1 MAALGVALA
10 DRLGPLRPDIVLTAE
25 ASGIAPALVTAAA
38 LGIPMIYAKKYSPT
52 VETPALARV
61 IPSPTKGGEVML
73 SVAARYL
80 GAGMAVAIVDDFLA
94 NGRTALALA
103 EIVADAEARLVGAGF
118 VVEKVFQNGRAT
130 LEARGIPIAALARV
144 ARLGRV
150 GAKHAMGWCQGHHP
164 IA

>member
-61 IPSPTKGGEVML
+61 IPPRPPR
-73 SVAARYL
+73 AAR
-80 GAGMAVAIVDDFLA
+80 
-94 NGRTALALA
+94 
-103 EIVADAEARLVGAGF
+103 
-118 VVEKVFQNGRAT
+118 
-130 LEARGIPIAALARV
+130 
-144 ARLGRV
+144 
-150 GAKHAMGWCQGHHP
+150 
-164 IA
+164 

>member
-1 MAALGVALA
+1 
-10 DRLGPLRPDIVLTAE
+10 
-25 ASGIAPALVTAAA
+25 
-38 LGIPMIYAKKYSPT
+38 
-52 VETPALARV
+52 
-61 IPSPTKGGEVML
+61 ML

-80 GAGMAVAIVDDFLA
+80 SAGMAVAIVDDFLA

-144 ARLGRV
+144 ARLEPGE
-150 GAKHAMGWCQGHHP
+150 
-164 IA
+164 

>member
-80 GAGMAVAIVDDFLA
+80 SAGMAVAIVDDFWPMGALPWPWPRSWPMPRPGWLA
-94 NGRTALALA
+94 QALWSRKFSRMAAQRLRLAASRSPLSPAWPALG
-103 EIVADAEARLVGAGF
+103 E
-118 VVEKVFQNGRAT
+118 
-130 LEARGIPIAALARV
+130 
-144 ARLGRV
+144 
-150 GAKHAMGWCQGHHP
+150 
-164 IA
+164 